1 MLTHQDSESFLHDG
15 EPIENCNLNNHSS
28 QDRRNFHGI
37 INNDE
42 CIPLNVFRRLFLKFL
57 QNLKEKYFVRDFL
70 IVCFDKISMDVLD
83 NIFRDEVLHFKLFDI
98 QIVCLKSILPIFN
111 FPRKRSSYFF
121 EKCWFH
127 TRKYLEDLDCCS
139 RSLLSEAIY
148 ENKHI
153 INYQMNWMVS
163 KLKKYN
169 YVRKMSFCSGNIFD
183 SLSVTCVI
191 GLRENSNVVFR
202 NMFLFFSR
210 NISEN
215 LYLSALKKLF
225 CQQ

>member
-1 MLTHQDSESFLHDG
+1 MNHQDSESFLHDG

-121 EKCWFH
+121 EKCN
-127 TRKYLEDLDCCS
+127 L
-139 RSLLSEAIY
+139 
-148 ENKHI
+148 
-153 INYQMNWMVS
+153 
-163 KLKKYN
+163 
-169 YVRKMSFCSGNIFD
+169 FD
-183 SLSVTCVI
+183 Q
-191 GLRENSNVVFR
+191 
-202 NMFLFFSR
+202 
-210 NISEN
+210 
-215 LYLSALKKLF
+215 K
-225 CQQ
+225 